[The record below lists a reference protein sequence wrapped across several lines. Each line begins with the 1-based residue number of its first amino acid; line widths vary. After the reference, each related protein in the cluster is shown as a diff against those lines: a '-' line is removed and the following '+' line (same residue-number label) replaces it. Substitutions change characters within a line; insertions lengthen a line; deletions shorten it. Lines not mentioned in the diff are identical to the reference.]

1 MTVTIT
7 LNATHIDSLDL
18 SPILPTIDAWLQEDI
33 LTHEQ
38 ELAFAIDYP
47 QSPDTPQEWSEIPE
61 IRLWFIRLDSLYPW
75 LPLLLDWR
83 SGELVRYVAML
94 VPHQFSDREGILFNP
109 QALDILIM
117 HKVFV
122 ITHWLRSL
130 GYESNAKVIQMAE
143 MFGYEL
149 DTSLFN
155 LMQTYPVGSM
165 SPLPPH

>member
-18 SPILPTIDAWLQEDI
+18 SPILPIVEAWLQENI
-33 LTHEQ
+33 LAHEQ
-38 ELAFAIDYP
+38 ELTFTIDYP

-122 ITHWLRSL
+122 ITHWLQSL
-130 GYESNAKVIQMAE
+130 GHESNAKVIQMAE

-155 LMQTYPVGSM
+155 LIQTHPIGR
-165 SPLPPH
+165 